1 MSEGGLARWSAEAV
15 LEAAVELVA
24 PFIARDAHVH
34 LDVKGALGIV
44 VGFVPSSGV
53 GFDSN
58 NRTGIGLVGVRHG
71 G

>member
-1 MSEGGLARWSAEAV
+1 M
-15 LEAAVELVA
+15 ELVA
-24 PFIARDAHVH
+24 PLVARNVHVH

-58 NRTGIGLVGVRHG
+58 NRTGIGLVGVQHG

>member
-1 MSEGGLARWSAEAV
+1 MSEGGLARWSTEV
-15 LEAAVELVA
+15 VFEAAVELVA
-24 PFIARDAHVH
+24 PFVACDVHVH
-34 LDVKGALGIV
+34 LNVKGALGIV

-53 GFDSN
+53 GFNSN